1 MNTDIFDLVTT
12 HFTEVL
18 DKQEKDVID
27 YMNNCMTQEE
37 RNRHGDNIWN
47 MLVRAKPSL
56 AFFEL
61 KLMANQ
67 INYK

>member
-1 MNTDIFDLVTT
+1 MNHDVFDLITT

-18 DKQEKDVID
+18 DKQEKDITD
-27 YMNNCMTQEE
+27 YMNEYMTQEE
-37 RNRHGDNIWN
+37 RNQHGDNIWN